1 MIFAS
6 AGFNVRIYDIAQA
19 QIKAALE
26 DIASQLRILEKDGLI
41 RGTLSVGIQWFFL
54 VYSVGPAVDRQRLG
68 RYMDPCLLAE
78 KQIAAIT
85 GTDDLAEAIKDT
97 IYIQESVP
105 ENLELKQKVLTQIM
119 ENTTSDDV
127 IISSS
132 TSCLMP
138 SKLFAGLKR

>member
-6 AGFNVRIYDIAQA
+6 AGFNVRIYDIAQG

-41 RGTLSVGIQWFFL
+41 RGSLSVGIQWL
-54 VYSVGPAVDRQRLG
+54 AQGRAVDSDRI
-68 RYMDPCLLAE
+68 MDPCSLAE

-97 IYIQESVP
+97 VYIQESVP

>member
-41 RGTLSVGIQWFFL
+41 RGTLSVGIHWL
-54 VYSVGPAVDRQRLG
+54 SVATVDCPKSNRF
-68 RYMDPCLLAE
+68 MDPCLLAE

-119 ENTTSDDV
+119 ENITSNDV

>member
-41 RGTLSVGIQWFFL
+41 RGSLSVGIQWL
-54 VYSVGPAVDRQRLG
+54 AQGRAVDSDRI
-68 RYMDPCLLAE
+68 MDPCSLAE

-97 IYIQESVP
+97 VYIQESVP

>member
-1 MIFAS
+1 M
-6 AGFNVRIYDIAQA
+6 
-19 QIKAALE
+19 
-26 DIASQLRILEKDGLI
+26 
-41 RGTLSVGIQWFFL
+41 
-54 VYSVGPAVDRQRLG
+54 LG
-68 RYMDPCLLAE
+68 RFMDPCLLAE

>member
-1 MIFAS
+1 MVS
-6 AGFNVRIYDIAQA
+6 
-19 QIKAALE
+19 LE
-26 DIASQLRILEKDGLI
+26 EHYRLGSKDFSI
-41 RGTLSVGIQWFFL
+41 
-54 VYSVGPAVDRQRLG
+54 GPTVDRQRLG
-68 RYMDPCLLAE
+68 RFMDPYLLAE

-85 GTDDLAEAIKDT
+85 GTDNLAEAIKDT

-138 SKLFAGLKR
+138 SKLFAGLKRYFFNFIH